1 MKGFIGLLAGIVVA
15 AVVMMAVGYVGTS
28 LYPLHVPADPSDRQA
43 LIEGIR
49 TAPVG
54 AQLTL
59 LLSWFRVA
67 AHMVNEGEQIAF
79 CHGMDVQENVLF
91 SQEDDSGKL

>member
-1 MKGFIGLLAGIVVA
+1 MPILGP
-15 AVVMMAVGYVGTS
+15 S
-28 LYPLHVPADPSDRQA
+28 PLVKA
-43 LIEGIR
+43 
-49 TAPVG
+49 
-54 AQLTL
+54 
-59 LLSWFRVA
+59 SWFRVA